1 MPLRSPTREPPPPL
15 MRPRELLRLVTL
27 LGMMALIVVAMA
39 RFSRPGSWRW
49 ITSTGEPAA
58 EVPKEPKVE
67 PTLPARPPVSKPAEP
82 PPKPAVD
89 NQALQQLQIDGV
101 QMVGYWALASM
112 LSTPAH
118 GVETW
123 QRGMWMYDASVW
135 AYERLPFNLP
145 KPIEPDPLPPGLDL
159 KLLAADCGRW
169 VVSYALRRAPV
180 PNPDVLEGALDRR
193 PFLTENQANP
203 NSPLRKEERGDAD
216 ARYHLIDLALRAN
229 LEDLAADGRK
239 DMRYTELIAKPWG
252 YRGEVI
258 HVEGDLISV
267 QPMELLRK
275 VDGLNH
281 VYLGTLE
288 VPATKQ
294 VYLILFTELPPNFP
308 PEKRWP
314 ELYLRDVRFN
324 GYFLKTAPP
333 PTAGRAKGKAEGHF
347 LPVLIGRT
355 VELPPGSQR
364 EDWRT
369 VLWTV
374 AAVLGG
380 VFLLGVA
387 VFWFTR
393 RSDRRYLEKMAE
405 VRRRASLAPEAE
417 GGTPETGLAN
427 EDQPP
432 FLFPSDGKPSP
443 QEHPSGRN
451 GSAHLP
457 ES

>member
-27 LGMMALIVVAMA
+27 FGMMALIIVAMA
-39 RFSRPGSWRW
+39 RFSRPGNWRW
-49 ITSTGEPAA
+49 ITGAGEPAA
-58 EVPKEPKVE
+58 AVPKESPKGE
-67 PTLPARPPVSKPAEP
+67 RTSPAPLPPSKPVEP
-82 PPKPAVD
+82 PPKSAVD
-89 NQALQQLQIDGV
+89 NQALLQLQIDAG
-101 QMVGYWALASM
+101 QMVGYWGLASM
-112 LSTPAH
+112 LSTPAY
-118 GVETW
+118 GVEMS
-123 QRGMWMYDASVW
+123 QRAMWMYGASVW
-135 AYERLPFNLP
+135 AYQQMPFNLP

-159 KLLAADCGRW
+159 KLVAADCGRW
-169 VVSYALRRAPV
+169 AVSYSLRRAPV
-180 PNPDVLEGALDRR
+180 PNPDVLDDAIDRR
-193 PFLTENQANP
+193 PFLTENVANP
-203 NSPLRKEERGDAD
+203 NNPLHDKERADAD
-216 ARYHLIDLALRAN
+216 ARYHLIDLARRAS

-239 DMRYTELIAKPWG
+239 DIRYTELMAKPWE

-258 HVEGDLISV
+258 HVEGDLISM

-275 VDGLNH
+275 VDGLTH
-281 VYLGTLE
+281 VYQAILE

-308 PEKRWP
+308 PERRWP
-314 ELYLRDVRFN
+314 DLYLRDVRFN
-324 GYFLKTAPP
+324 GYFLKTMPP
-333 PTAGRAKGKAEGHF
+333 PTARRAKGKAEGHF
-347 LPVLIGRT
+347 LPVVIGKS

-364 EDWRT
+364 EGWRT

-380 VFLLGVA
+380 VVLVGGA
-387 VFWFTR
+387 IFWFTR

-417 GGTPETGLAN
+417 AGLAN

-432 FLFPSDGKPSP
+432 FLFSNDGKPSP